1 MSTSRRQLLQYS
13 LAAASLLAVG
23 AEANAQAKSGGGKGK
38 AGKAKSPKKLLILG
52 GTGFLGPAIVNA
64 AQARGHKLTL
74 FNRGRTR
81 PELFPDVEKLQ
92 GDRDPAK
99 GEGLKALKGRKWDA
113 VIDTSGY
120 YPRIVRASA
129 ELLAPHVKH
138 YVFIS
143 SVSAYARHDVVGQ
156 DESGGAATLA
166 DPNVETMGNNGEF
179 YGGLKRACE
188 EACEKALPG
197 RVANVRPGYIVGP
210 EDRTDRYTWFPVRYE
225 RGGEMLAPGSPADP
239 LQIIDVR
246 DLAEWLV
253 LAVENSLTGIYN
265 TVGPE
270 KPWSMGELF
279 AACKE
284 ITGKDTKLTWVPSE
298 FLVKQ
303 GENGDGEIPIWAP
316 PLGQYTGMHRYSNAK
331 AVKAGLK
338 FRSPVTTT
346 ADTLAWFKSLPQ
358 ERRDKL
364 RAGLKPEREAELL
377 KLWADAQAGKAAPA
391 VAPDAGPKSP

>member
-13 LAAASLLAVG
+13 LAAASMLAVG
-23 AEANAQAKSGGGKGK
+23 VDAQAQSKSG
-38 AGKAKSPKKLLILG
+38 AKSPVKKAKTPKKILILG
-52 GTGFLGPAIVNA
+52 GTGFLGPAIVAA
-64 AQARGHKLTL
+64 AQARGHTLTL
-74 FNRGRTR
+74 FNRGKTR
-81 PELFPDVEKLQ
+81 PELFPNVEKLQ
-92 GDRDPAK
+92 GDRDPK
-99 GEGLKALKGRKWDA
+99 KDEGLKALEGRKWDA

-120 YPRIVRASA
+120 YPRMVKASA
-129 ELLAPHVKH
+129 ELLAPNVGQ

-143 SVSAYARHDVVGQ
+143 SISAYAKNDIVGQ
-156 DESGGAATLA
+156 DESGATATLA
-166 DPNVETMGNNGEF
+166 DPNVEEMGKNFEN

-188 EACEKALPG
+188 EAAEKAFPG
-197 RVANVRPGYIVGP
+197 RTANVRPGYIVGP
-210 EDRTDRYTWFPVRYE
+210 EDRSDRFTWFPVRYE

-253 LAVENSLTGIYN
+253 HVVENNITGVYN
-265 TVGPE
+265 ALGPE

-279 AACKE
+279 AACKK

-303 GENGDGEIPIWAP
+303 GEDGDGEIPIWAP
-316 PLGQYTGMHRYSNAK
+316 PLGKYTGMHRYSNAK

-338 FRSPVTTT
+338 FRSPATTT

-358 ERRDKL
+358 ERRDKM
-364 RAGLKPEREAELL
+364 RAGLKPEREQELL
-377 KLWADAQAGKAAPA
+377 KLWAEAQKGQGAAAPA
-391 VAPDAGPKSP
+391 AGNKTP